1 MKDETGVI
9 YILTNPSFPNYV
21 KIGYADN
28 LKKRLIELNRSEC
41 IPFAFR
47 PYAVYET
54 SGRLQDKEVHEIL
67 DSLNPSLRAIDEFNG
82 KPRIREFFA
91 MSPEDVYRLLKNI
104 AKLSGTLDKL
114 KRIEPEEH
122 AIHDEN
128 LAKEIENETKER
140 RGPFSFEKCQIPI
153 GSELTFTENEEIKA
167 VVLPNN
173 QIKCNGNLGS
183 LSSIA
188 RELLGVSYDVQGPL
202 YWKYNGKIVNDIR
215 LELEEKGLYK

>member
-21 KIGYADN
+21 KIGYAVN
-28 LKKRLIELNRSEC
+28 LEKRLIELNRSEC

-91 MSPEDVYRLLKNI
+91 MSPEDAYKLLEDI
-104 AKLSGTLDKL
+104 ARLSGTLDKL
-114 KRIEPEEH
+114 KRVGIRS
-122 AIHDEN
+122 
-128 LAKEIENETKER
+128 KC
-140 RGPFSFEKCQIPI
+140 SFEKCQIPI
-153 GSELTFTENEEIKA
+153 GSELTFTQNEEIKA
-167 VVLPNN
+167 VVSSNN
-173 QIKCNGNLGS
+173 KI
-183 LSSIA
+183 
-188 RELLGVSYDVQGPL
+188 
-202 YWKYNGKIVNDIR
+202 KYN
-215 LELEEKGLYK
+215 LYSRFRKSN